1 MSILVK
7 ISQSFFLRLFGM
19 GLAFLSTLLVAKV
32 LPFEESGRY
41 FYIMALIIVIASVSH
56 LGLKTTVV
64 RYISASRVN
73 NDMAT
78 VNGLSIFAL
87 GLSLL
92 VSFTSVVLIYCLQ
105 QFFFKSSNDLFNH
118 ELLLLMIPILSF
130 NLISSAIFQAFNSAN
145 IAFLIEKIISLCV
158 FSALIIYFAIN
169 DVFFTSAIDLL
180 KIMLVAL
187 FLVSIFSLIF
197 LYRYKLL
204 NGKKD
209 FTQTK
214 KILKSSKPV
223 FIALVMTLFVE
234 WGGQIALGVFSDKSD
249 VAIMAVAQRLASFLL
264 IMLVAVNYVAAP
276 KFAECFA
283 RKDNEAL
290 KTMSMLCSRMMLIVV
305 IPLSLIMIVFA
316 NEIMFFFGEDYLQGS
331 IILRILIVGQTI
343 NVICGSVGYLLNM
356 TGHEIEMRNC
366 VIISGSIS
374 ILLFYFLVPAYGLI
388 GAAITTAVSISS
400 HNILAVIY
408 VKKRLGFNTL
418 KFIN

>member
-1 MSILVK
+1 MTILVK
-7 ISQSFFLRLFGM
+7 ISQSFILRLFGV
-19 GLAFLSTLLVAKV
+19 GLGFLSTLLVVKV
-32 LPFEESGRY
+32 LPSEESGRY

-73 NDMAT
+73 NDMGT
-78 VNGLSIFAL
+78 VNGLTIFVL
-87 GLSLL
+87 SLSLL
-92 VSFTSVVLIYCLQ
+92 VSSMSVVLIYCLQ
-105 QFFFKSSNDLFNH
+105 QFFLESSNDLFNL

-158 FSALIIYFAIN
+158 FSGLIIYFALN

-180 KIMLVAL
+180 ELMLVAL
-187 FLVSIFSLIF
+187 FLVSIISLIF
-197 LYRYKLL
+197 LHRYKLL
-204 NGKKD
+204 TGKKD
-209 FTQTK
+209 FNQTK

-249 VAIMAVAQRLASFLL
+249 VAVMAVAQRLASSLL
-264 IMLVAVNYVAAP
+264 IILVAVNYVAAP

-290 KTMSMLCSRMMLIVV
+290 KKMSILCSRMMLIVV
-305 IPLSLIMIVFA
+305 IPLSLFMIVFA

-331 IILRILIVGQTI
+331 IILRILIVGQAI

-356 TGHEIEMRNC
+356 TGHETEMRN
-366 VIISGSIS
+366 
-374 ILLFYFLVPAYGLI
+374 
-388 GAAITTAVSISS
+388 
-400 HNILAVIY
+400 
-408 VKKRLGFNTL
+408 
-418 KFIN
+418 